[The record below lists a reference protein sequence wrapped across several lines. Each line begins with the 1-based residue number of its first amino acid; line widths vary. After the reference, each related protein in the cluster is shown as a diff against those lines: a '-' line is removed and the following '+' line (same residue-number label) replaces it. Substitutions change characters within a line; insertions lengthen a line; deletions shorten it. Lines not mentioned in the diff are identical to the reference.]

1 MTGAD
6 AEGADFHDI
15 CAEIDLPAETKTTAR
30 VNGWNILLANVAG
43 TVHAVNDRCPHA
55 ASPLSDGRVRRGI
68 VMCPL
73 HGARF
78 DIATGA
84 CIGGNAG
91 PLRRFAVRIENGRI
105 AVAVP
110 NTVPGMNDMPVRLV

>member
-1 MTGAD
+1 MSGGD
-6 AEGADFHDI
+6 AEGADFHDVV
-15 CAEIDLPAETKTTAR
+15 AETDLPAETKTA
-30 VNGWNILLANVAG
+30 VKINGWHILLANVG
-43 TVHAVNDRCPHA
+43 GIVHAINDRCPHA
-55 ASPLSDGRVRRGI
+55 ASPLSEGRVRRGV

-84 CIGGNAG
+84 CIGGNTG

-105 AVAVP
+105 SVAVP
-110 NTVPGMNDMPVRLV
+110 IAAPGMNDLPVRLV